1 MPETTT
7 ATTPREITGDD
18 AMELLGITTR
28 QGVSYLIRAGK
39 LPGAHKAN
47 PNRQTSVWLIPVASI
62 EAYVAEK
69 ALAEQKRAQAAKA

>member
-1 MPETTT
+1 
-7 ATTPREITGDD
+7 
-18 AMELLGITTR
+18 MELLGVTTR

-47 PNRQTSVWLIPVASI
+47 PNKQTSVWLIPVASI

-69 ALAEQKRAQAAKA
+69 AEAEALKKRAQSKD